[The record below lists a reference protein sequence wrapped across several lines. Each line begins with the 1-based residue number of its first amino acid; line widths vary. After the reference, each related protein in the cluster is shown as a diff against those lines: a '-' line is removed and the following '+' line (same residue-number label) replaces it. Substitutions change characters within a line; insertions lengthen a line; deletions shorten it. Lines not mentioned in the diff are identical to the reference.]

1 MRLQLAIDHGKE
13 HEILSVVEHVAPE
26 VDVVEIGFPM
36 IVTYG
41 LGLVEKVRELVP
53 SKPLCVDVKVFHG
66 GTGVASRC
74 FDAGAN
80 IVSVLS
86 VAPNPVIEKLVAKAR
101 TYDGEILCDM
111 SAPAR
116 MVARRTAEV
125 DQLGVDYIMVSTGF
139 KPDYDYDIDKPR
151 RWSFRPKV
159 KPLDLAGVVQRN
171 THHAKLALSTG
182 IDETNIRQVI
192 AMNPELVIV
201 GRAILDR
208 PDNDARA
215 AAAAHLHRFLPYE
228 G

>member
-13 HEILSVVEHVAPE
+13 HEILAVVERVAPE
-26 VDVVEIGFPM
+26 VDIVEIGFPM

-41 LGLVEKVRELVP
+41 LGLVEKIRELVP

-86 VAPNPVIEKLVAKAR
+86 VAPDPVIEKLVAKAK

-116 MVARRTAEV
+116 MVAQRTAEV
-125 DQLGVDYIMVSTGF
+125 DQLGVDYIMVPTGF

-159 KPLDLAGVVQRN
+159 RPLDLAGVVTRN
-171 THHAKLALSTG
+171 AQHAKLALSTG
-182 IDETNIRQVI
+182 IDQTNIRQVI
-192 AMNPELVIV
+192 DMNPELIIV
-201 GRAILDR
+201 GRAILDQS
-208 PDNDARA
+208 DNDARA
-215 AAAAHLHRFLPYE
+215 AAAAHLRRFLPYE

>member
-13 HEILSVVEHVAPE
+13 HEILAVVEKVASE
-26 VDVVEIGFPM
+26 VDIVEIGFPM
-36 IVTYG
+36 VVTYG
-41 LGLVEKVRELVP
+41 LGLVKKIREMVP
-53 SKPLCVDVKVFHG
+53 AKPICVDVKVYHG

-86 VAPNPVIEKLVAKAR
+86 VAPDPVIKKLVEKAKI
-101 TYDGEILCDM
+101 YDGEILCDM

-125 DQLGVDYIMVSTGF
+125 DELGVDYVMVPTGF
-139 KPDYDYDIDKPR
+139 TPDYDYDIDKPR
-151 RWSFRPKV
+151 LWSFHPKV

-171 THHAKLALSTG
+171 IRHAKLALSTG
-182 IDETNIRQVI
+182 INETNIRQVI
-192 AMNPELVIV
+192 GMKPELIVV
-201 GRAILDR
+201 GRAILDQ

-215 AAAAHLHRFLPYE
+215 AAAAHLRRFLPYE

>member
-1 MRLQLAIDHGKE
+1 MKLQLAIDHGLE
-13 HEILSVVEHVAPE
+13 HQVLAVAEKVGPE
-26 VDVVEIGFPM
+26 VDIIEIGFPM

-41 LGLVEKVRELVP
+41 LGIVEKIREMLP
-53 SKPLCVDVKVFHG
+53 SKPICVDVKIFHG

-86 VAPNPVIEKLVAKAR
+86 AAPDPVISKLVEKAK

-116 MVARRTAEV
+116 MVGQRTAEV
-125 DQLGVDYIMVSTGF
+125 DQIGVDYIMVPTGF
-139 KPDYDYDIDKPR
+139 KPDYDYDIDAPR

-159 KPLDLAGVVQRN
+159 RPLDLAGVVKRN
-171 THHAKLALSTG
+171 AHHAKLALSTG
-182 IDETNIRQVI
+182 IDESNIRQVVE
-192 AMNPELVIV
+192 AGPEIVVV
-201 GRAILDR
+201 GRSILDAA
-208 PDNDARA
+208 DNDARA
-215 AAAAHLHRFLPYE
+215 AAAVRLHRYLPFE